1 MIINNNI
8 NLDNNQEDQLC
19 FYINNDTPQINS
31 LVEAYSCSK
40 VLMHYT
46 NNELFRF
53 DNTNHYIIHINSNLC
68 LSLSKSN
75 DIVLNKCFYIINNF
89 NSIRYILSCNLTF

>member
-19 FYINNDTPQINS
+19 FYINSDTPQINS
-31 LVEAYSCSK
+31 LVEVYSCSK

-53 DNTNHYIIHINSNLC
+53 DNTNHYIIRYLMMEKVHI
-68 LSLSKSN
+68 
-75 DIVLNKCFYIINNF
+75 FYKKMTLDN
-89 NSIRYILSCNLTF
+89 